1 METRPVVALPLPDN
15 VLPNIPATTPPQ
27 ILWVRPGQLRVDPT
41 YQRDL
46 SRRSVDLIFRVVAD
60 FDWRRFKPPV
70 VIRGADVDYFD
81 IVDGQHTAIAA
92 ATHGGIEQI
101 PVLLIEAGGVVDKAK
116 AFLGHN
122 RDRVAMGATQMFWA
136 AVAAEDETALTMKQV
151 CDRAGATILRLP
163 PPQGK
168 FRPGDLMATGAL
180 KSLVNK
186 RSAQKARQVI
196 ETCVKAGAAPISA
209 DLIRSVDELLHGQN
223 YEGEIAADNL
233 ISTIMRAGEY
243 HAKIFEIVAAKKL
256 PVWRAMVIVFYQN
269 TRKTRR
275 AG

>member
-1 METRPVVALPLPDN
+1 METRPVAPLPLPDH
-15 VLPNIPATTPPQ
+15 VSPNAPATGAPE
-27 ILWVRPGQLRVDPT
+27 ILWVRPDQLRVDPT

-46 SRRSVDLIFRVVAD
+46 SRRSVELIYRVVSD

-70 VIRGADVDYFD
+70 VIRSEDEGFFD

-92 ATHGGIEQI
+92 ATHGGIERV
-101 PVLLIEAGGVVDKAK
+101 PVLLIEAGKIVDKAK

-136 AVAAEDETALTMKQV
+136 AVAAEDETALTMKLV

-168 FRPGDLMATGAL
+168 FKIGDLMAVGAL
-180 KSLVNK
+180 KGLVNR
-186 RSAQKARQVI
+186 RSAQKARLVV

-209 DLIRSVDELLHGQN
+209 DLIRAVDELLHGQN
-223 YEGEIAADNL
+223 YAGEIEADNL
-233 ISTIMRAGEY
+233 TTTIMRAGDY

-256 PVWRAMVIVFYQN
+256 PVWRAMVIVFYQH
-269 TRKTRR
+269 TRKNRR